1 MEPLPFDFCLKVIST
16 PLSDLNTHPVSFEL
30 SKIWTYQGREVE
42 VKNDEEKEKTLSDLF
57 YL

>member
-1 MEPLPFDFCLKVIST
+1 MRIRDSKRNRNFYVR
-16 PLSDLNTHPVSFEL
+16 EL